1 MEEEQDNSNQI
12 QGNQNSNLEAGLP
25 ANNSNKNEKEQG
37 FLISKITKCKET
49 VLKKIEENLEVEKSY
64 KTFMIMIF
72 IGLSMLCLSLMFLP
86 VIIIS
91 PSKFVMCFSLG
102 SIIILSSFIFVYGT
116 KAYVEKL
123 FAKNRFVFT
132 MLFLCS
138 IILGLYFSI
147 SGNYLISILLAAFQL
162 VTLIVFTLTFLPGGS
177 HGISFIG
184 GLLLSPVKG
193 LWQRVSGQV
202 SQ

>member
-1 MEEEQDNSNQI
+1 MEDEQDDSIQI
-12 QGNQNSNLEAGLP
+12 QNNPNGNLEAGLP
-25 ANNSNKNEKEQG
+25 AKGADKTDEEG
-37 FLISKITKCKET
+37 FINAKITKCKET

-64 KTFMIMIF
+64 KTFMIMVF
-72 IGLSMLCLSLMFLP
+72 VGLAMLCLSLMFLP
-86 VIIIS
+86 VVIIS

-123 FAKNRFVFT
+123 FAKNRFAFT
-132 MLFLCS
+132 LLFLCS

-193 LWQRVSGQV
+193 IWQRISGQA
-202 SQ
+202 SS

>member
-1 MEEEQDNSNQI
+1 LEEEHDNTNQI
-12 QGNQNSNLEAGLP
+12 QNNPSSNLEAGLP
-25 ANNSNKNEKEQG
+25 AHNENKTEEG
-37 FLISKITKCKET
+37 FLNSKITKCKEA

-64 KTFMIMIF
+64 KTFTIMVF
-72 IGLSMLCLSLMFLP
+72 IGLALLCLSLMFLP
-86 VIIIS
+86 VIIIA

-102 SIIILSSFIFVYGT
+102 SMIILSSFIFVYGT

-123 FAKNRFVFT
+123 FAKNRFAFT
-132 MLFLCS
+132 LLFLCS

-193 LWQRVSGQV
+193 LWQRISGQA
-202 SQ
+202 SA

>member
-1 MEEEQDNSNQI
+1 M
-12 QGNQNSNLEAGLP
+12 EAGLP
-25 ANNSNKNEKEQG
+25 ANTDNKTEEEGYVNA
-37 FLISKITKCKET
+37 KITKCKEI
-49 VLKKIEENLEVEKSY
+49 VLRKVEENLEVEKSY

-72 IGLSMLCLSLMFLP
+72 IGLTMLCISLMFLP

-102 SIIILSSFIFVYGT
+102 SSIILSSFIFVYGT
-116 KAYVEKL
+116 RAYVEKL
-123 FAKNRFVFT
+123 FAKNRFFFSI
-132 MLFLCS
+132 LFLCS

-162 VTLIVFTLTFLPGGS
+162 VTLIVFTLTFLPGGA

-184 GLLLSPVKG
+184 GLLMSPVKG
-193 LWQRVSGQV
+193 LWSRISSRVS
-202 SQ
+202 